1 MDFSMRLKSLELHGY
16 KTFASQTL
24 FEFAGAV
31 TAIVG
36 PNGSGKSNVADGLRW
51 VLGEQTY
58 SLMRAKKTEDMIYAG
73 SESRSRSGMASVTVV
88 FDNHDG
94 WLPVDYS
101 EVAIARRAYRDG
113 QNEYLLNKQ
122 RVRLRDISELLAKC
136 GLAERTYTI
145 IGQGLVD
152 AALALK
158 AEERRRLFEEAAG
171 IGLYRSRREEA
182 MHRLDITKRNLE
194 RVQDILT
201 ELEPRLRSLERQ
213 SKRASEY
220 EKVKSELRVQ
230 LRIWYGY
237 QWIRAQ
243 KDFIASKKNAKQ
255 KEIELDRIR
264 KVQDELSDKL
274 HSLRDRTIHMR
285 HDLAQW
291 HRQLTEL
298 YNQRESNGLELAVVK
313 ERQRSLAEQLHQ
325 SKTFIKNLE
334 EQIERNQEGLKV
346 AIIDKELIE
355 AELSTVRKQG
365 EHSKAEFLK
374 KKNRREELEV
384 DFQSVKKKYQELV
397 EKKSRLHGRINNLK
411 ENKKRLS
418 DEVLNY
424 EKQIDEVKAHF
435 LSIKGQWEEN
445 EPTLENIQDDR
456 IKVEK
461 ELHTHREHLTN
472 LTSKRD
478 QLSDNLNSLMVEIE
492 GLKTKLDIIEQAEK
506 NLTGYASGA
515 RLLLEAA
522 RDRHIDGVR
531 GSLDSLID
539 VPTEIEVAVASV
551 LGEFM
556 DAVIFDKKLNFDQ
569 ALDLVHSN
577 SARASLLSMDLNY
590 HQVFS
595 SKFKNSLQGISSFGD
610 NQILGIAADMISSS
624 DEFRPIMNLLL
635 GNVLVVK
642 DRSIAHKILD
652 ESKDE
657 FKGLFNAGVVTI
669 KGEFYLAQGAVLAGR
684 GSKSGILGR
693 KQDKK
698 ALVEKLKS
706 SKVKLI
712 SIQKQ
717 LVKIEQELDELLIV
731 EKRML
736 STHQKVL
743 ELEDEVKREKERI
756 GFESKQS
763 SHQSNWLET
772 QREKVLLEFSQIEE
786 QIKIDVDQLSSL
798 QNDITSLEA
807 ELIEKENLI
816 SSISLGDLL
825 ADVNDFETKIAV
837 SERAYLSANE
847 RVQERTEI
855 LEDSRQEF
863 TGYQDRLK
871 QIIATISELEN
882 EKSELLA
889 TEKDINNLIN
899 QKNALIDPTEQAI
912 QKCEKEEKEL
922 QITEGEARIELNL
935 AEHHNTQ
942 AKISLVKNRE
952 TLESLK
958 RRIEEDFGLVEFG
971 YTEEISGPKP
981 LPLEGLV
988 EQLPDIDELPPGL
1001 EEELKRS
1008 RSLLKR
1014 IGPVNPEAQNEYLEV
1029 NERFSFL
1036 NEQLADLRKAETDI
1050 RHVIVELDNLMEKS
1064 FQETFE
1070 SVAEEFR
1077 QIFTRLF
1084 GGGVAR
1090 LVLTDPENLTISGI
1104 DIEARLP
1111 GRREQGLA
1119 LLSGGERSLAAV
1131 ALVFALLKVSPTPF
1145 CILDEVDAMLDESN
1159 VNRFSD
1165 LLKELSL
1172 STQFII
1178 ITHNPNTLQV
1188 ADVIYGVTMGKD
1200 STSQIVSLKVD
1211 QYEGVDIV

>member
-1 MDFSMRLKSLELHGY
+1 MRLKSLELHGY

-24 FEFAGAV
+24 FEFAGPV

-36 PNGSGKSNVADGLRW
+36 PNGSGKSNIADGLRW

-88 FDNHDG
+88 FDNYDG

-182 MHRLDITKRNLE
+182 LHRLDITKRNLE

-201 ELEPRLRSLERQ
+201 ELEPRLRSLEKQ
-213 SKRASEY
+213 AKRASEY
-220 EKVKSELRVQ
+220 EKVKSDLRIQ
-230 LRIWYGY
+230 LRNWYGY
-237 QWIRAQ
+237 QWLRAQ
-243 KDFIASKKNAKQ
+243 KDLAASKKNARQ
-255 KEIELDRIR
+255 KELELDRIR
-264 KVQDELSDKL
+264 KDQDELSDKL
-274 HSLRDRTIHMR
+274 HSLRDRTVHMR
-285 HDLAQW
+285 HDLAHW
-291 HRQLTEL
+291 HRQLAEL
-298 YNQRESNGLELAVVK
+298 YTHRESNGLELAVAQ
-313 ERQRSLAEQLHQ
+313 ERLRSLAEQLHRTKN
-325 SKTFIKNLE
+325 SIKNLE
-334 EQIERNQEGLKV
+334 EQIERNQEGLKA
-346 AIIDKELIE
+346 AIKDKELIE
-355 AELSTVRKQG
+355 AELSIVRKQG
-365 EHSKAEFLK
+365 EHSKAAFLK
-374 KKNRREELEV
+374 NKNRIEELEV
-384 DFQSVKKKYQELV
+384 DFQSVKRKFQELM
-397 EKKSRLHGRINNLK
+397 EEKSRLEGHVNNLK

-424 EKQIDEVKAHF
+424 DNQIEEASAH
-435 LSIKGQWEEN
+435 LIAIKGQWEEN
-445 EPTLENIQDDR
+445 KSTLDKIQVDR
-456 IKVEK
+456 ISVEN
-461 ELHTHREHLTN
+461 ELLVHREHLTN

-478 QLSDNLNSLMVEIE
+478 QLSDNLNNLLNEIE

-506 NLTGYASGA
+506 DLTGYASGA

-522 RDRHIDGVR
+522 RDRRIDGVR
-531 GSLDSLID
+531 GSLNSLID
-539 VPTEIEVAVASV
+539 VPSEIEVAVASV
-551 LGEFM
+551 LGEFL
-556 DAVIFDKKLNFDQ
+556 DAVIFDKQLNLDQ

-577 SARASLLSMDLNY
+577 TARASLLSMDQNY

-595 SKFKNSLQGISSFGD
+595 SKIKDSLLGMASFGD
-610 NQILGIAADMISSS
+610 NQILGIAADMIASSN
-624 DEFRPIMNLLL
+624 EFRPILNLLL

-642 DRSIAHKILD
+642 DRKIAHKLLD
-652 ESKDE
+652 ELKDE
-657 FKGLFNAGVVTI
+657 FIGLFNAGVVTI
-669 KGEFYLAQGAVLAGR
+669 KGEFYLAQGAILAGR
-684 GSKSGILGR
+684 ESKSGILGR
-693 KQDKK
+693 KQGKK
-698 ALVEKLKS
+698 ALVDKLKS
-706 SKVKLI
+706 SEVKLI
-712 SIQKQ
+712 SVQKQ
-717 LVKIEQELDELLIV
+717 LEKIEQELNELIKV
-731 EKRML
+731 EMRKS

-743 ELEDEVKREKERI
+743 ELEDEIKREKERI
-756 GFESKQS
+756 GYESKQL
-763 SHQSNWLET
+763 SNQVTWLET
-772 QREKVLLEFSQIEE
+772 QRERVLLELSRIKE
-786 QIKIDVDQLSSL
+786 QKEVDVDQLSTL
-798 QNDITSLEA
+798 QNEITSIEA
-807 ELIEKENLI
+807 EVSEKETVL
-816 SSISLGDLL
+816 SSIPLDDLL
-825 ADVNDFETKIAV
+825 ADVNNFETKIAV
-837 SERAYLSANE
+837 TERAYLSANE

-855 LEDSRQEF
+855 LDNARQEF

-871 QIIATISELEN
+871 QIISTISKLEK
-882 EKSELLA
+882 EKNELLD
-889 TEKDINNLIN
+889 TEKDTSNLIN
-899 QKNALIDPTEQAI
+899 QKNALIEPTEEDI
-912 QKCEKEEKEL
+912 LKCEEEEKKL
-922 QITEGEARIELNL
+922 QIAEGEARVTLNL
-935 AEHHNTQ
+935 AEHHNAQ
-942 AKISLVKNRE
+942 AKISYAKNRE

-971 YTEEISGPKP
+971 YTEQISGPKP

-988 EQLPDIDELPPGL
+988 EQLPIIDELPPGL

-1036 NEQLADLRKAETDI
+1036 NEQLTDLRKAEKDI
-1050 RHVIVELDNLMEKS
+1050 HHIIVELDNLMEKS
-1064 FQETFE
+1064 FQDTFE
-1070 SVAEEFR
+1070 LVAEEFR

-1084 GGGVAR
+1084 GGGAAR
-1090 LVLTDPENLTISGI
+1090 LILTDPDNLTTSGI

-1165 LLKELSL
+1165 LLKELSS

-1188 ADVIYGVTMGKD
+1188 ADVIYGVTMRKD

-1211 QYEGVDIV
+1211 QYESVDVV